1 MRFLKALWIAI
12 FVFCALVFFIQNS
25 TELITPLELKI
36 DTYMGHVW
44 TATAVPFYLVVLLG
58 FLAGAL
64 LMLGYLFMDRVRL
77 GRELRRERKKT
88 RALDKEVK
96 NLREIPLPAQGLL
109 EVTGVEKTDKS
120 DKAACESK

>member
-25 TELITPLELKI
+25 TALITPLELQI

-64 LMLGYLFMDRVRL
+64 VMLGYLLMDRLRL
-77 GRELRRERKKT
+77 GRALRRARKQC
-88 RALDKEVK
+88 RVLEKEVK
-96 NLREIPLPAQGLL
+96 NLREIPLPSQGLL
-109 EVTGVEKTDKS
+109 EASPLEKTDASAQPTENK
-120 DKAACESK
+120 

>member
-25 TELITPLELKI
+25 TALITPLELTF
-36 DTYMGHVW
+36 DTYMDQVW
-44 TATAVPFYLVVLLG
+44 TAKAVPFYLVVLLG

-77 GRELRRERKKT
+77 GHQLRQARRQCRSLE
-88 RALDKEVK
+88 KEVK
-96 NLREIPLPAQGLL
+96 NLREIPLPTQGLL
-109 EVTGVEKTDKS
+109 DATPVEKEEKS
-120 DKAACESK
+120 DTN